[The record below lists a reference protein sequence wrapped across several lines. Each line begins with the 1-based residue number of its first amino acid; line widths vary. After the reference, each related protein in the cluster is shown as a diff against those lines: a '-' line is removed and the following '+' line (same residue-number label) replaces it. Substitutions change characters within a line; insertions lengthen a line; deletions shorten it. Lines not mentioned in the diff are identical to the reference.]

1 MHDVAFRY
9 VNIESGPN
17 WKLAH
22 SHRTLTD
29 ADFEGLSFNN
39 WPEWLDSICSA
50 VSSSCGNDQLLP
62 VPFEFFTL
70 NLSFEN
76 SGPPG

>member
-22 SHRTLTD
+22 SHRTLTN

-39 WPEWLDSICSA
+39 WQEWLDSICSA

-62 VPFEFFTL
+62 LPFECFTL
-70 NLSFEN
+70 NSSFEN